1 MKKYIL
7 TKKEKKKKVGT
18 STFLYLREGF
28 RRGLDRLVP
37 IRRLLQRQK
46 REEKSKQ
53 AIIMG
58 EKKDS
63 LEDPTKQNQQ

>member
-7 TKKEKKKKVGT
+7 TKKEKKKKVET

-28 RRGLDRLVP
+28 RRGLVP